1 MSKPDKTLERFW
13 DMPQRDLLILLEAT
27 PAGLTSDEAKQ
38 RLRLHGP
45 NSLVAESRFAPL
57 IGFLRFFANPLVLI
71 LLAASAISIVLGDHV
86 VGAIIIAIVLLSVV
100 VNFYMEFQARHAV
113 EDIRKQVATTAAV
126 LRDGREQELPV
137 AELVPGD
144 IIRLNAGDLAPAD
157 ARLLDSK
164 DLHVRESALT
174 GESLPVDKAA
184 GDLPAGQHTIA
195 DASNSLFLG
204 TAVQTGIGT
213 AVIVRTG
220 KDTAFGAIAQRLA
233 MRPPETEFGRGI
245 RHFGMMITRVMMLL
259 VLFVLLVNIVLHRPL
274 LESFL
279 FSVALAVGMTPEMMP
294 MIITISLAQGARRMA
309 RKKVL
314 VKQLTAI
321 EDFGSVEI
329 LCSDKTGTL
338 TEGEI
343 ALDRHVDV
351 QGRDSD
357 DVLRFVYLNS
367 YFQAGIK
374 SPLDDAIL
382 KYQRPAITEYEK
394 VDEIPFDFNR
404 KRLSVVVRHG
414 GEDLLITKGEAE
426 SMFAICATVTIDGVP
441 QPFDESRRAQA
452 TEILKKLSADGYR
465 ALGVAFRKV
474 EKQDAYA
481 VAAEQDMTL
490 AGFAAFLDPPK
501 EGIVAVLEALK
512 KNGVSVVIMTGDN
525 QYVTQKVAHD
535 VGLAADRMVTGSQ
548 VDTMDDAALAYQ
560 AEHGAIFARV
570 SPEQKNRV
578 ILGLKA
584 RGHVVGYIGDG
595 INDAPSL
602 HTADVGISVMNGVDV
617 AKDAA
622 KIILLEK
629 DLAVLNE
636 GVSPVGFRRQRSVFQ
651 VIPGH
656 GGTGQHI
663 RTTAGIGHQPGVR
676 FSTSH
681 QPGRLR
687 RYAERSPHGFDFRVS
702 GSNQCGVT
710 TGRAGAGDCAGDDVR
725 RVCRNRDRYRRRCP
739 SHFSL
744 RDYPRRRHTGFS
756 HGAGYARRNADDLH
770 DGPGTGGRKDWR
782 RPGRSLVAVAEGCG
796 ARASTDRRHDA
807 NHPRFC
813 RSRSGLCWGVPGK
826 RGRPAGSAGH
836 GLSAACFGE
845 GNRQQFS
852 DYPSAEP
859 QSVRPPLPE
868 MPARLWCP
876 MGRDAPHHD
885 RISILMR
892 ASCLTL
898 ARTH

>member
-1 MSKPDKTLERFW
+1 MSKPDKTLDRFW
-13 DMPQRDLLILLEAT
+13 DMPQRDLLVLLEAT

-57 IGFLRFFANPLVLI
+57 INFLRFFANPLVLI
-71 LLAASAISIVLGDHV
+71 LLAASAISIVLGDQ
-86 VGAIIIAIVLLSVV
+86 VGGSIIIAIVLLSVV
-100 VNFYMEFQARHAV
+100 VNFYVEFQARHAV

-126 LRDGREQELPV
+126 LRDGHEQELPV

-184 GDLPAGQHTIA
+184 GDLAAGQHTIA
-195 DASNSLFLG
+195 DASNSVFLG

-220 KDTAFGAIAQRLA
+220 KDTAFGVIAQRLA
-233 MRPPETEFGRGI
+233 TRPPETEFGRGI
-245 RHFGMMITRVMMLL
+245 RHFGLMITRVMMLL
-259 VLFVLLVNIVLHRPL
+259 VLFVLMVNLLLHRPL

-314 VKQLTAI
+314 VKQLAAI
-321 EDFGSVEI
+321 EDFGSIEI

-351 QGRDSD
+351 EGRDND

-367 YFQAGIK
+367 YFQTGIK

-382 KYQRPAITEYEK
+382 KYARPAITEYEK

-426 SMFAICATVTIDGVP
+426 SMFAICATVTIDGAP

-452 TEILKKLSADGYR
+452 METLKKLSADGYR
-465 ALGVAFRKV
+465 ALGVAVRKV

-481 VAAEQDMTL
+481 LTAEREMTL

-525 QYVTQKVAHD
+525 RYVTQEVARQ
-535 VGLAADRMVTGSQ
+535 VGLPTDRIVTGDQ
-548 VDTMDDAALAYQ
+548 LDTMDDAALAYQ
-560 AEHGAIFARV
+560 AEHGAIFTRV

-629 DLAVLNE
+629 DLGVLNDGVME
-636 GVSPVGFRRQRSVFQ
+636 GRRCFANIMKYIIMGTSSNFGNMFSMAAASLFLKFLPMLPTQILLNNFLYDTSQIAVPGDNVDPALLHKPKRWQIGFIRQFMTIIGPISSIYDFLTFGVLLWWFHAGANPPLFRTGWFVESLATQTLVVF
-651 VIPGH
+651 V
-656 GGTGQHI
+656 I
-663 RTTAGIGHQPGVR
+663 RTAGNPLKSR
-676 FSTSH
+676 
-681 QPGRLR
+681 P
-687 RYAERSPHGFDFRVS
+687 S
-702 GSNQCGVT
+702 GQLLMSV
-710 TGRAGAGDCAGDDVR
+710 
-725 RVCRNRDRYRRRCP
+725 
-739 SHFSL
+739 
-744 RDYPRRRHTGFS
+744 
-756 HGAGYARRNADDLH
+756 
-770 DGPGTGGRKDWR
+770 
-782 RPGRSLVAVAEGCG
+782 VAVAIVG
-796 ARASTDRRHDA
+796 AVLPYTPLGPLLGFTPLPLSLLGAIAVLGLTYLFLVQAVKTWFYRRHA
-807 NHPRFC
+807 
-813 RSRSGLCWGVPGK
+813 L
-826 RGRPAGSAGH
+826 
-836 GLSAACFGE
+836 L
-845 GNRQQFS
+845 
-852 DYPSAEP
+852 
-859 QSVRPPLPE
+859 
-868 MPARLWCP
+868 
-876 MGRDAPHHD
+876 
-885 RISILMR
+885 
-892 ASCLTL
+892 
-898 ARTH
+898 

>member
-1 MSKPDKTLERFW
+1 
-13 DMPQRDLLILLEAT
+13 MPQRDLLTLLQAT
-27 PAGLTSDEAKQ
+27 PAGLTSAEAKQ

-45 NSLVAESRFAPL
+45 NSLVGESRFAPL
-57 IGFLRFFANPLVLI
+57 MGFLRFFANPLVLI

-86 VGAIIIAIVLLSVV
+86 GGSIIIAIVLLSVV
-100 VNFYMEFQARHAV
+100 VNFYVEFQARHAV

-144 IIRLNAGDLAPAD
+144 VIRLNAGDLAPAD
-157 ARLLDSK
+157 ARLLASK

-184 GDLPAGQHTIA
+184 SDLAAGQHTIA
-195 DASNSLFLG
+195 DACNCVFLG

-321 EDFGSVEI
+321 EDFGSIEI

-351 QGRDSD
+351 QGRDND
-357 DVLRFVYLNS
+357 EVLRFVYLNS
-367 YFQAGIK
+367 YFQTGIK

-382 KYQRPAITEYEK
+382 KYQRPAIGEYEK

-404 KRLSVVVRHG
+404 KRLSVVVRRP
-414 GEDLLITKGEAE
+414 GEDFLITKGEAE
-426 SMFAICATVTIDGVP
+426 SMFDICATVSIDGAP

-452 TEILKKLSADGYR
+452 AETLKKLSADGYR

-474 EKQDAYA
+474 EKQDSYPL
-481 VAAEQDMTL
+481 AAEREMTL

-512 KNGVSVVIMTGDN
+512 KNGVSVVVMTGDN

-535 VGLAADRMVTGSQ
+535 VGLATDRIVTGDQ

-584 RGHVVGYIGDG
+584 RGRVVGYIGDG

-629 DLAVLNE
+629 DLAVLNDGVME
-636 GVSPVGFRRQRSVFQ
+636 GRRCFANIMKYIIMGTSSNFGNMFSMAAASLFLKFLPMLPTQILLNNFLYDTSQIAVPGDNVDPALLHKPKRWQIGFIRQFMTIIGPISSIYDFLTFGVLLWWFHAAANAPLFRTGWFVESLATQTLVVF
-651 VIPGH
+651 V
-656 GGTGQHI
+656 I
-663 RTTAGIGHQPGVR
+663 RTAGNPLKSRPSGQLLMSVLAVSVVGAVLPYTPLG
-676 FSTSH
+676 
-681 QPGRLR
+681 PLL
-687 RYAERSPHGFDFRVS
+687 GFTPLPLS
-702 GSNQCGVT
+702 LL
-710 TGRAGAGDCAGDDVR
+710 GAIALLALTYLILVQA
-725 RVCRNRDRYRRRCP
+725 VKTWFYRR
-739 SHFSL
+739 HAL
-744 RDYPRRRHTGFS
+744 
-756 HGAGYARRNADDLH
+756 L
-770 DGPGTGGRKDWR
+770 
-782 RPGRSLVAVAEGCG
+782 
-796 ARASTDRRHDA
+796 
-807 NHPRFC
+807 
-813 RSRSGLCWGVPGK
+813 
-826 RGRPAGSAGH
+826 
-836 GLSAACFGE
+836 
-845 GNRQQFS
+845 
-852 DYPSAEP
+852 
-859 QSVRPPLPE
+859 
-868 MPARLWCP
+868 
-876 MGRDAPHHD
+876 
-885 RISILMR
+885 
-892 ASCLTL
+892 
-898 ARTH
+898 

>member
-1 MSKPDKTLERFW
+1 MNKPDKTLDRFW
-13 DMPQRDLLILLEAT
+13 DMPQRDLLTLLQAT
-27 PAGLTSDEAKQ
+27 PAGLTSAEAKQ

-57 IGFLRFFANPLVLI
+57 IGFLGFFANPLVLI

-86 VGAIIIAIVLLSVV
+86 GGAIIIAIVLLSVV

-137 AELVPGD
+137 AALVPGD
-144 IIRLNAGDLAPAD
+144 IVRLNAGDLAPAD

-195 DASNSLFLG
+195 DASNSIFLG

-426 SMFAICATVTIDGVP
+426 SMFAICGTVTIDGVP

-452 TEILKKLSADGYR
+452 TETLKKLSADGYR

-629 DLAVLNE
+629 DLAVLNDGVME
-636 GVSPVGFRRQRSVFQ
+636 GRRCFANIMKYIIMGTSSNFGNMFSMAAASLFLKFLPMLPTQILLNNFLYDTSQIAVPGDNVDPVLVHKPKRWHIEFIRQFMMIIGPISSIYDFLTFGVLLWLFHAATNAPLFRTGWFVESLATQTLVVF
-651 VIPGH
+651 V
-656 GGTGQHI
+656 I
-663 RTTAGIGHQPGVR
+663 RTVGNPFKSR
-676 FSTSH
+676 PS
-681 QPGRLR
+681 GRLVM
-687 RYAERSPHGFDFRVS
+687 AVVAVS
-702 GSNQCGVT
+702 L
-710 TGRAGAGDCAGDDVR
+710 AGAVLPYTPLGGLLGFTPIPLSLLGAISLLALTYLILVQA
-725 RVCRNRDRYRRRCP
+725 VKTWFYRR
-739 SHFSL
+739 HAL
-744 RDYPRRRHTGFS
+744 
-756 HGAGYARRNADDLH
+756 L
-770 DGPGTGGRKDWR
+770 
-782 RPGRSLVAVAEGCG
+782 
-796 ARASTDRRHDA
+796 
-807 NHPRFC
+807 
-813 RSRSGLCWGVPGK
+813 
-826 RGRPAGSAGH
+826 
-836 GLSAACFGE
+836 
-845 GNRQQFS
+845 
-852 DYPSAEP
+852 
-859 QSVRPPLPE
+859 
-868 MPARLWCP
+868 
-876 MGRDAPHHD
+876 
-885 RISILMR
+885 
-892 ASCLTL
+892 
-898 ARTH
+898 